1 MKKETLI
8 AKLFV
13 AMLCSSFLLSGCS
26 DFISEMSSDTD
37 SVVQKFGSICIGYDD
52 VKRAAAVSSIKTAKI
67 VVSGDG
73 IKSGSEPSTTAS
85 VENGKV
91 QSCVV
96 NNIPYGKNRIVTVY
110 AYNGEAEN
118 SKLISE
124 IKLRAVCDIDGTNIP
139 VVIDSTTTAL
149 GNAFNKLFEDGVKV
163 SLVEKESVNE
173 KIKSGTHYALID
185 SERIAADYENKTLE
199 NHTADD
205 YVVSAGS
212 VKFDYYF
219 ADGYTVQ
226 VDDPLS
232 APETN
237 VSAGPGTVLE
247 NVAPGKW
254 TLKLLKN
261 GEVIEK
267 YTVTVEA
274 GSQKVMGVLPCT
286 DKVAVVYSRNSNG
299 SGKVYAW
306 AGDSNQ
312 LTKAYP
318 GDDAETIGDYYVW
331 TYSAKDSFNVKVD
344 GLTSDVAL
352 VSGYGVY
359 VLKNGLSGD
368 LTKENEFVS
377 EDPFEGETEI
387 EVSRSGSKI
396 LLTVNCDVI
405 SSEVKVK
412 SGSNE
417 VKAVFEGRTAVVN
430 LSSWNLSKG
439 DVITVSGSV
448 TGTYGTAD
456 VNKSFTFNDEDSII
470 VHAKYK
476 YVYYW
481 TSTVT
486 GTHNEMENE
495 GNSIWYSF
503 TIPLTSVNL
512 IFEQNANW
520 SGKTV
525 DLSITGAGEYWY
537 KDGNWYNS
545 NPDDAVAPVLVSFT
559 SSNQGTV
566 TGNVTFT
573 VKAADN
579 KELGKAFILCDG
591 NVSGTVVLSGTEGT
605 GTFIL
610 DTTVIKNGT
619 HEIVC
624 YVKDAAGNISESK
637 KISITTNNEN
647 LPPVAVISGSKR
659 VQCNKTIK
667 YSASKSY
674 DQNEGSV
681 VSYKWTVTGSGAS
694 VVSGLTGTELTVK
707 TAASEGLNFTV
718 TLVVKDDLGAFSSTV
733 SLDAVTQAVDPD
745 WDFRDETIYFLMTT
759 RFYDGDTGNNLY
771 CWDEGGDYLKYGAGD
786 CAWRGDFKGLIDK
799 LDYIKA
805 LGFSTI
811 WITPV
816 VVNASGIDYH
826 GYHAYDFSHVDPR
839 YASGSA
845 VYDANGD
852 DISGD
857 LAYQELI
864 NAVHDRGMKIMQD
877 IVLNHTGNWGEKN
890 LNHLFDKGE
899 AYVDANGYKRAAP
912 MVANENS
919 SVLRAAEA
927 KLNYSSYEE
936 AKAVKNEYQVRLKAL
951 KDDDVDPQLYH
962 HEEQCEYKDITYVM
976 GSMAGD
982 CVDLNTENPTVQD
995 YLIECYKKYI
1005 DMGVDSFRIDT
1016 VKHITRGVF
1025 NKVFNPAFHAAAAAN
1040 GNDKFYMTGEV
1051 CARWNGR
1058 WSDNNIAQGTPSFYT
1073 WKDSTEDSYNRTLES
1088 NWTTAAHNAKTSY
1101 PYVFW
1106 DAHANEKWTSI
1117 LDAIKPSVCNAR
1129 LNGNEYH
1136 TPDYTNF
1143 SGLNTIDFKMHWQFK
1158 EAYNAFQAAKD
1169 YDEDICDA
1177 SWQVTYVDSH
1187 DYAPDQAPQDNRF
1200 DGYWPDK
1207 LNLIFTFRGIPCI
1220 YYGSEVEFMKG
1231 FPIDPAN
1238 ARCSLKESGRA
1249 YFGDFLEGDV
1259 DVSDFGVYSNAS
1271 GTMATTLNHDLAQHI
1286 RRLNLI
1292 RRAIPALRKGQYSTE
1307 GCSGSIA
1314 FKRRYTKNGVDS
1326 FVLVAIGGQASFTG
1340 VPSGSYVEVI
1350 TGKTVSCNGSLT
1362 TDSIGQ
1368 DNMRVYV
1375 LQTGDGVEPTGQIG
1389 EAGAYLK

>member
-26 DFISEMSSDTD
+26 DFISEISSDTD

-299 SGKVYAW
+299 KGKVYAW

-331 TYSAKDSFNVKVD
+331 TYSAKDSFKVKVD

-368 LTKENEFVS
+368 LTKEDEFVS

-481 TSTVT
+481 TSTVS

-495 GNSIWYSF
+495 GNSIWYTF

-605 GTFIL
+605 GTYIL

-624 YVKDAAGNISESK
+624 YVKDAAGNTSESK

-718 TLVVKDDLGAFSSTV
+718 TLVVKDDLGASSSTV

-759 RFYDGDTGNNLY
+759 RFYDGDVNNNVY
-771 CWDEGGDYLKYGAGD
+771 CWDEGGEYLPYGEGD
-786 CAWRGDFKGLIDK
+786 CAWRGDFKGLIEK

-805 LGFSTI
+805 LGFSAI

-826 GYHAYDFSHVDPR
+826 GYHAFDFSHVDPR

-845 VYDANGD
+845 QYDVNGD

-857 LAYQELI
+857 AAYQELI
-864 NAVHDRGMKIMQD
+864 DAVHDKGMKIIQD

-890 LNHLFDKGE
+890 INHIFDKAKTSE
-899 AYVDANGYKRAAP
+899 TDSLGYKRAP
-912 MVANENS
+912 VMVANEDS
-919 SVLRAAEA
+919 PIMKAATGYYGYGSYAEA
-927 KLNYSSYEE
+927 Y
-936 AKAVKNEYQVRLKAL
+936 AAAQRGVKHDNNVADYAVRLIAL
-951 KDDDVDPQLYH
+951 KNDTGDYNHYYH
-962 HEEQCEYKDITYVM
+962 HETMIDWNSELCQL

-982 CVDLNTENPTVQD
+982 CVDLNTENPDVTA
-995 YLIECYKKYI
+995 YLRECYIKYI
-1005 DMGVDSFRIDT
+1005 NMGVDAFRIDT
-1016 VKHITRGVF
+1016 VKHISRLTF
-1025 NKVFNPAFHAAAAAN
+1025 NKEFNDQFMEA
-1040 GNDKFYMTGEV
+1040 GGEKFYMFGET
-1051 CARWNGR
+1051 CARYCGR
-1058 WSDNNIAQGTPSFYT
+1058 WNEGVPALSPSFYT
-1073 WKDSTEDSYNRTLES
+1073 WKETTDFPWSSTDYTVNRAS
-1088 NWTTAAHNAKTSY
+1088 ATAHFAAYKSDFAHPSLAGGI
-1101 PYVFW
+1101 
-1106 DAHANEKWTSI
+1106 ANHLLK
-1117 LDAIKPSVCNAR
+1117 
-1129 LNGNEYH
+1129 GNEYH
-1136 TPDYTNF
+1136 APDY
-1143 SGLNTIDFKMHWQFK
+1143 SMRSHLDQIDFPMHWAFK
-1158 EAYNAFQAAKD
+1158 NAPNAFSTAVGVNDPD
-1169 YDEDICDA
+1169 YNDA
-1177 SWQVTYVDSH
+1177 TWNVVYVDSH
-1187 DYAPDQAPQDNRF
+1187 DYAPDNAPESQR
-1200 DGYWPDK
+1200 YSLVSEWPRNM
-1207 LNLIFTFRGIPCI
+1207 NLMFTFRGIPCI
-1220 YYGSEVEFMKG
+1220 YYGSEIEFMSGK
-1231 FPIDPAN
+1231 PIDPAN